1 MKRNATNWLR
11 TIIVVL
17 GVLMYICL
25 TYVQYKVEGA
35 DVNLPNEI
43 YTIVFANI
51 RAFYIAPRIC
61 KAVNCPIDP
70 GKVIW

>member
-1 MKRNATNWLR
+1 
-11 TIIVVL
+11 
-17 GVLMYICL
+17 MYICL